1 MTEIKRRI
9 VAAFNALTG
18 SVPTEPDSSADSDVA
33 EPLGQKDLLLR
44 AAARG
49 VEWAEKMYPTHS
61 GEWKHHQVYAKLIKM
76 FPGRPKWHVTGAIQ
90 RAIEATRQ

>member
-9 VAAFNALTG
+9 VAAFRVLTG
-18 SVPTEPDSSADSDVA
+18 HVSTDSDSEADVA
-33 EPLGQKDLLLR
+33 EPLSKADLLLT
-44 AAARG
+44 AAERG

-76 FPGRPKWHVTGAIQ
+76 FPQRPKWHVTGAIQ
-90 RAIEATRQ
+90 RAIEAQRQ